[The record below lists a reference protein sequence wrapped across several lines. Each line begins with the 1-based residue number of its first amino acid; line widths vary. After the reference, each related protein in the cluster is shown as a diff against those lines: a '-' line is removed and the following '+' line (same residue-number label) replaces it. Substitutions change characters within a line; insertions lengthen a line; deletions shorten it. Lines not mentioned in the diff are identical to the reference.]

1 MNSNESKRIL
11 IFSTAYF
18 PHVGGAEIAVKE
30 ITDRLPKGD
39 YVFDMITLRLSS
51 EDSKSAK
58 IGNIN
63 IWRIGTGIRFLL
75 PLEKLFFPKL
85 AFLKALVLHKKNRYD
100 KIWSIMASYSGFA
113 ALFFKITHPKIPF
126 ILTLQEG
133 DSFEHIKKRVGVL
146 WPVFK
151 MIFKKADTVQAI
163 SNYLANWAKE
173 MGAKGK
179 IEVVP
184 NGVDVDRFKIKPART
199 TDVVPRQND
208 SVGLESGG
216 DLRLGDENTEK
227 LREKLGIKEDDTVL
241 ITTSR
246 LVPKNGIGDII
257 EALTYLSA
265 NVKFLIL
272 GSGQLERE
280 LKFKVLELG
289 LENRV
294 SFLGFVS
301 HEEMHRYLYISQI
314 FVRPSLSEG
323 FGNSFIEAMAAGVP
337 VIAAP
342 VGGVVDFLKDGE
354 TGLFCEPKN
363 PKNIAQK
370 VEKLV
375 KDKESREY
383 IIKNALK
390 MVAEKYDWEIIAEQ
404 MNSKVFATELD
415 KQNDGK

>member
-1 MNSNESKRIL
+1 MDSNKSKRIL

-18 PHVGGAEIAVKE
+18 PHVGGAEVAVKE

-39 YVFDMITLRLSS
+39 YVFDMITLRLSG

-63 IWRIGTGIRFLL
+63 IWRIGTGIHFLL
-75 PLEKLFFPKL
+75 PLEKLFFPKF
-85 AFLKALVLHKKNRYD
+85 AFIKGLVLHRKNHYD

-133 DSFEHIKKRVGVL
+133 DSFLHIKNRVGLL

-163 SNYLANWAKE
+163 SNYLANWAKD
-173 MGAKGK
+173 MGSKGK

-184 NGVDVDRFKIKPART
+184 NGVDVKKFTNYESRIM
-199 TDVVPRQND
+199 NYE
-208 SVGLESGG
+208 GL
-216 DLRLGDENTEK
+216 RN
-227 LREKLGIKEDDTVL
+227 KLGYEKEDVIL

-257 EALTYLSA
+257 EALTYLPDT
-265 NVKFLIL
+265 VKFLIL
-272 GSGQLERE
+272 GTGPIERE
-280 LKFKVLELG
+280 LKFKVLKLG

-301 HEEMHRYLYISQI
+301 HEEMPRYLHSAEI

-323 FGNSFIEAMAAGVP
+323 FGNSFIEAMAAGIP

-342 VGGVVDFLKDGE
+342 VGGIVDFLKDGE

-363 PKNIAQK
+363 PKSIAQK
-370 VEKLV
+370 VEKLIR
-375 KDKESREY
+375 DKESRDF
-383 IIKNALK
+383 IIQNASR
-390 MVAEKYDWEIIAEQ
+390 MVAEKYDWKIIAEQ
-404 MNSKVFATELD
+404 MNSKVFATGFD